1 MKHSIII
8 HRLCLFLFILMLAAP
23 AWSEEI
29 TISSKEDWKAF
40 CERVN
45 KGKERLLDVKLTQDV
60 DLGSEIVMLGAQYH
74 DYVGTFDGQGHTLK
88 FNWNAGSVDYI
99 APFGHAAGTIKNL
112 HVKGKIKSTKGHLS
126 GLVYLGMGSLY
137 VDNCIIDVDLETSAK
152 DYSRLTGVVSFAYDM
167 THVTITNCVVKGKF
181 TAFTAEA
188 KKNMSGFV
196 GTKLLDGWYTL
207 YNCLYLGSNNATNE
221 SHTFGPEINAGNCY
235 YLNTCGKAQCD
246 KVTEAQLKNGEV
258 AYLLQRGDETHW
270 GQTLGTDNEPIPTND
285 AKKQVYRV
293 EFAYKGQVKAK
304 LYATSGQ
311 HVFGTL
317 PTVKEVLGTD
327 YNAQNTYIP
336 VFSDGFSAST
346 PVNGSRTVDV
356 TMVVN
361 NNYEITSKSDWLAF
375 CYLVNRGQNAVNAK
389 MTKDID
395 LGEDIWQVGT
405 DRRYSGTFDGQN
417 HTLKINW
424 NSGSKTWIAPFQ
436 TVDGATI
443 KNLRTEGEIKSSTH
457 FLSGLIQEAYGTT
470 TISNCVSAVNITSSY
485 DNGGCDVAGMI
496 ECVRD
501 NANVTITDCVVKGK
515 FHATTEKGRRDMSGF
530 IENQYG
536 KCTLNNCLYIG
547 ENNATTT
554 GGYTFASNY
563 SSGSTLTL
571 NNCYY
576 LNACGKAQGTRIT
589 ADQLKN
595 GEVAYLL
602 QNKRAGN
609 FWGQELGTENE
620 PQPTAKAEKHVY
632 KVDFI
637 YNNQVKASRYA
648 NSGKT
653 VSLPTLQDILGTDYD
668 EHHYYTGFAFAD
680 GFNGSTTISGDR
692 AVRVYLTKKDAYEI
706 GSKDDWKTFCDLV
719 SGGHTKLD
727 AKMTANVDLG
737 GDIKTIG
744 DGVHKYS
751 GTFDGQGHTLTL
763 NWDAGTA
770 HWKSPFY
777 SVDGCTI
784 NKLRVKGSI
793 KSDGKG
799 HAGLIQNAYGTV
811 AVSNCV
817 SDVDITCGYSTD
829 ACSAAGMI
837 QWVGGDAKVT
847 FNDCLVKGSI
857 NAKDAGRK
865 GMAGFV
871 YNQNGTCTFNN
882 CLYLGTNNATGGSN
896 TFTYNATTNNCYYLN
911 VCDVAQGTKVTL
923 DQLMSGEVAYKLQ
936 NGRSTQFWGQTL
948 RTDDE
953 PQLTDDAKKRVYEV
967 KFSYNGNV
975 VATRYATQGK
985 AIYGALP
992 NESDLLGALYD
1003 PAKNYS
1009 LTFDGGFNTGTAIDK
1024 DRTVAVTILVNNNFE
1039 IATKD
1044 DWKEFCRLVN
1054 SGKTKLDAKM
1064 IKDVNLE
1071 GDIAMVGTN
1080 DHKYAGTFDGQNH
1093 TLTFDWNGGNNKNTA
1108 PFRSADGATIRNL
1121 RTKGKIVS
1129 KNNWLSGLIDESYGN
1144 ITISNCVSDVALTS
1158 SHNDNV
1164 CGAAGM
1170 ISYIYKG
1177 DVTITDCVVKGS
1189 INATTG
1195 TGQKGMGGFVYAQ
1208 LGTCTLTNCLYIATN
1223 NADNTN
1229 SDCHTFAKNATVTNC
1244 YYLNACGTAQ
1254 GIKIT
1259 EEQLKSGE
1267 VARLLQ
1273 GDRTDQFWGQNL
1285 GTDNEPQ
1292 LTDDAAK
1299 HVYKVD
1305 FTYNG
1310 NAAAARYANKG
1321 GHIFGALPTA
1331 QNLLGMAYSHSY
1343 YYALTCA
1350 DDFSANTAVDADRTV
1365 AVTIA
1370 RKAIDEELEIASK
1383 DDWKIFCDAVSRG
1396 KRNFDV
1402 KMTADVDLGK
1412 DIIMVGEHLLVY
1424 SGTFDGQGHTLKI
1437 DWNAGTQNEIAP
1449 FKYLGETTIKNLTVK
1464 GRINADGYKLAGMVV
1479 NAMSSLNVS
1488 NCVSD
1493 VDITSDYDGESHMG
1507 GIVNYVFHNAQSVR
1521 FIDCI
1526 VKGKLHA
1533 TKEAGRKSMGGF
1545 IGYRGGNMPCYF
1557 ENCLYIGENNAIVG
1571 LDGYTFGPNPVLT
1584 NSHYLKVCGVAQGE
1598 QVTEKQLKNGH
1609 VSELLQVDRKDA
1621 CHWAQVLGD
1630 MPSLYREADKAKPNY
1645 IYYDTANKRWTC
1657 DDFRLTDG
1665 KPLPIGLD
1673 FLAAKATYERDFTAG
1688 KATVCLPYDLP
1699 VSGFKAYTL
1708 SEKQDNAN
1716 AVHFTPVNDKLEV
1729 YKPYLLVA
1737 DGTVQLGGENIEVRF
1752 FKDDN
1757 LKTTVATG
1765 HSMTGT
1771 VDGMDNATAAAANAY
1786 ILQLDGLFHKVT
1798 AGNASAMVPAN
1809 HAYVTCPKTSGAKQ
1823 LSIILDGETT
1833 GIRGV
1838 TNDTAN
1844 GPVYDLQGR
1853 RVADRLDDNARHQLP
1868 AGVYIVNG
1876 RKVIVK

>member
-1 MKHSIII
+1 MNSG
-8 HRLCLFLFILMLAAP
+8 R
-23 AWSEEI
+23 I
-29 TISSKEDWKAF
+29 TRA
-40 CERVN
+40 
-45 KGKERLLDVKLTQDV
+45 DVKLTADI
-60 DLGSEIVMLGAQYH
+60 DLGGDVIRAGVDGY
-74 DYVGTFDGQGHTLK
+74 DYRGTFDGQGHSISV
-88 FNWNAGSVDYI
+88 NWNVNDGSLSLFDNVY
-99 APFGHAAGTIKNL
+99 GGTIKNL
-112 HVKGKIKSTKGHLS
+112 RVKGNITVGDGYVE
-126 GLVYLGMGSLY
+126 GLVSEVRNYTVISNCVIDLNIKGNFSWGYINGIAGKVWLGTL
-137 VDNCIIDVDLETSAK
+137 VIK
-152 DYSRLTGVVSFAYDM
+152 D
-167 THVTITNCVVKGKF
+167 CVVKGSF
-181 TAFTAEA
+181 TADSEEG
-188 KKNMSGFV
+188 KNRIRCFV
-196 GTKLLDGWYTL
+196 GALWEDGKCTIENSL
-207 YNCLYLGSNNATNE
+207 YIGSNNATDGSE
-221 SHTFGPEINAGNCY
+221 TFGPDGTNINNCY
-235 YLNTCGKAQCD
+235 YLNACGKAQGTQIT
-246 KVTEAQLKNGEV
+246 KEQLKSGEV
-258 AYLLQRGDETHW
+258 AHKLQKGRSEHVW
-270 GQTLGTDNEPIPTND
+270 SQLIGTDNEPQPT
-285 AKKQVYRV
+285 AEAPKHVYKVDFTYNNEVKVTRYV
-293 EFAYKGQVKAK
+293 NNKVGSMPTTRDILGSAYAPKII
-304 LYATSGQ
+304 YAPDFEG
-311 HVFGTL
+311 
-317 PTVKEVLGTD
+317 
-327 YNAQNTYIP
+327 
-336 VFSDGFSAST
+336 GF
-346 PVNGSRTVDV
+346 NGSTTVNADRTVAV
-356 TMVVN
+356 TFGERIEIGSKDDWKTFCELVN
-361 NNYEITSKSDWLAF
+361 NGHTKLD
-375 CYLVNRGQNAVNAK
+375 AK
-389 MTKDID
+389 MTANVD
-395 LGEDIWQVGT
+395 LGRDIAMAGT
-405 DRRYSGTFDGQN
+405 NRRYSGTFDGQN

-424 NSGSKTWIAPFQ
+424 NSGSNTWIAPFQ

-443 KNLRTEGEIKSSTH
+443 KNLRTEGEINSSTH
-457 FLSGLIQEAYGTT
+457 FLSGLIFDAYGTT
-470 TISNCVSAVNITSSY
+470 NISNCVSAVNITSSY
-485 DNGGCDVAGMI
+485 GNGGCDAAGMI

-501 NANVTITDCVVKGK
+501 NAKVTITDCVVKGK
-515 FHATTEKGRRDMSGF
+515 FHAATESGRRYMGGF
-530 IENQYG
+530 VENQYG

-547 ENNATTT
+547 ENNATT
-554 GGYTFASNY
+554 GGHTFASNS
-563 SSGSTLTL
+563 SSGTTL

-576 LNACGKAQGTRIT
+576 LNTCGAAQGTHVT
-589 ADQLKN
+589 A
-595 GEVAYLL
+595 
-602 QNKRAGN
+602 
-609 FWGQELGTENE
+609 
-620 PQPTAKAEKHVY
+620 
-632 KVDFI
+632 
-637 YNNQVKASRYA
+637 
-648 NSGKT
+648 
-653 VSLPTLQDILGTDYD
+653 
-668 EHHYYTGFAFAD
+668 
-680 GFNGSTTISGDR
+680 
-692 AVRVYLTKKDAYEI
+692 
-706 GSKDDWKTFCDLV
+706 
-719 SGGHTKLD
+719 
-727 AKMTANVDLG
+727 
-737 GDIKTIG
+737 
-744 DGVHKYS
+744 
-751 GTFDGQGHTLTL
+751 
-763 NWDAGTA
+763 
-770 HWKSPFY
+770 
-777 SVDGCTI
+777 
-784 NKLRVKGSI
+784 
-793 KSDGKG
+793 
-799 HAGLIQNAYGTV
+799 
-811 AVSNCV
+811 
-817 SDVDITCGYSTD
+817 
-829 ACSAAGMI
+829 
-837 QWVGGDAKVT
+837 
-847 FNDCLVKGSI
+847 
-857 NAKDAGRK
+857 
-865 GMAGFV
+865 
-871 YNQNGTCTFNN
+871 
-882 CLYLGTNNATGGSN
+882 
-896 TFTYNATTNNCYYLN
+896 
-911 VCDVAQGTKVTL
+911 

-936 NGRSTQFWGQTL
+936 NGRNTQFWGQTL

-1024 DRTVAVTILVNNNFE
+1024 DRTVAVTILVSNNFE

-1080 DHKYAGTFDGQNH
+1080 DHKYAGTLDGQNH
-1093 TLTFDWNGGNNKNTA
+1093 TLTFDWNGGNNKNLA

-1292 LTDDAAK
+1292 LTDDATK

-1343 YYALTCA
+1343 YYALTFA

-1412 DIIMVGEHLLVY
+1412 DIIMIGEQLLVY

-1584 NSHYLKVCGVAQGE
+1584 NSHYLKVCGIAQGE

-1665 KPLPIGLD
+1665 TPLPIGLD

-1699 VSGFKAYTL
+1699 SVASRPTPSRRSRTTPTRYT
-1708 SEKQDNAN
+1708 S
-1716 AVHFTPVNDKLEV
+1716 
-1729 YKPYLLVA
+1729 
-1737 DGTVQLGGENIEVRF
+1737 
-1752 FKDDN
+1752 
-1757 LKTTVATG
+1757 
-1765 HSMTGT
+1765 
-1771 VDGMDNATAAAANAY
+1771 
-1786 ILQLDGLFHKVT
+1786 
-1798 AGNASAMVPAN
+1798 
-1809 HAYVTCPKTSGAKQ
+1809 
-1823 LSIILDGETT
+1823 
-1833 GIRGV
+1833 
-1838 TNDTAN
+1838 
-1844 GPVYDLQGR
+1844 R
-1853 RVADRLDDNARHQLP
+1853 R
-1868 AGVYIVNG
+1868 
-1876 RKVIVK
+1876 

>member
-1 MKHSIII
+1 MH
-8 HRLCLFLFILMLAAP
+8 HREL
-23 AWSEEI
+23 
-29 TISSKEDWKAF
+29 
-40 CERVN
+40 
-45 KGKERLLDVKLTQDV
+45 
-60 DLGSEIVMLGAQYH
+60 
-74 DYVGTFDGQGHTLK
+74 
-88 FNWNAGSVDYI
+88 
-99 APFGHAAGTIKNL
+99 
-112 HVKGKIKSTKGHLS
+112 
-126 GLVYLGMGSLY
+126 SLY
-137 VDNCIIDVDLETSAK
+137 I
-152 DYSRLTGVVSFAYDM
+152 
-167 THVTITNCVVKGKF
+167 
-181 TAFTAEA
+181 
-188 KKNMSGFV
+188 
-196 GTKLLDGWYTL
+196 
-207 YNCLYLGSNNATNE
+207 GSNNATNG
-221 SHTFGPEINAGNCY
+221 SATFGP
-235 YLNTCGKAQCD
+235 
-246 KVTEAQLKNGEV
+246 
-258 AYLLQRGDETHW
+258 
-270 GQTLGTDNEPIPTND
+270 
-285 AKKQVYRV
+285 
-293 EFAYKGQVKAK
+293 
-304 LYATSGQ
+304 
-311 HVFGTL
+311 
-317 PTVKEVLGTD
+317 
-327 YNAQNTYIP
+327 
-336 VFSDGFSAST
+336 DGI
-346 PVNGSRTVDV
+346 TVD
-356 TMVVN
+356 
-361 NNYEITSKSDWLAF
+361 
-375 CYLVNRGQNAVNAK
+375 
-389 MTKDID
+389 
-395 LGEDIWQVGT
+395 
-405 DRRYSGTFDGQN
+405 
-417 HTLKINW
+417 
-424 NSGSKTWIAPFQ
+424 
-436 TVDGATI
+436 
-443 KNLRTEGEIKSSTH
+443 
-457 FLSGLIQEAYGTT
+457 
-470 TISNCVSAVNITSSY
+470 
-485 DNGGCDVAGMI
+485 
-496 ECVRD
+496 
-501 NANVTITDCVVKGK
+501 
-515 FHATTEKGRRDMSGF
+515 
-530 IENQYG
+530 
-536 KCTLNNCLYIG
+536 
-547 ENNATTT
+547 
-554 GGYTFASNY
+554 
-563 SSGSTLTL
+563 
-571 NNCYY
+571 NCYY
-576 LNACGKAQGTRIT
+576 LNACGKAQGTQIT
-589 ADQLKN
+589 KEQLKS
-595 GEVAYLL
+595 GEVAHKL
-602 QNKRAGN
+602 QKGRSEHV
-609 FWGQELGTENE
+609 WSQLIGTDNE
-620 PQPTAKAEKHVY
+620 PQPTAEAPKHVY
-632 KVDFI
+632 KVDFT
-637 YNNQVKASRYA
+637 YNNEVKVTRYV
-648 NSGKT
+648 NNKIGSMPT
-653 VSLPTLQDILGTDYD
+653 VRDILGSAYVPKIIYALDF
-668 EHHYYTGFAFAD
+668 EG
-680 GFNGSTTISGDR
+680 GFNGSTTVNADR
-692 AVRVYLTKKDAYEI
+692 TVAVTIGERIDI
-706 GSKDDWKTFCDLV
+706 GSKDDWKKFCELV

-737 GDIKTIG
+737 RDIAMAG
-744 DGVHKYS
+744 YHYS
-751 GTFDGQGHTLTL
+751 GTFDGQNHTLKI
-763 NWDAGTA
+763 NWNSGPRTGIA
-770 HWKSPFY
+770 PFQI
-777 SVDGCTI
+777 VDGATI
-784 NKLRVKGSI
+784 RNLRTEGEINS
-793 KSDGKG
+793 ST
-799 HAGLIQNAYGTV
+799 HFLSGLVHEAYGNTTI
-811 AVSNCV
+811 SGCV
-817 SDVDITCGYSTD
+817 SAVNITSSYDNGGCD
-829 ACSAAGMI
+829 AAGMI
-837 QWVGGDAKVT
+837 ECVRDNAKVT
-847 FNDCLVKGSI
+847 ITDCVVKGKFH
-857 NAKDAGRK
+857 ATMEKGRRD
-865 GMAGFV
+865 MSGFV
-871 YNQNGTCTFNN
+871 CNQYGKCTITN
-882 CLYLGTNNATGGSN
+882 CLYIGENNTTTGGY
-896 TFTYNATTNNCYYLN
+896 TFCTNYFSGTTLNNCYYLN
-911 VCDVAQGTKVTL
+911 TCGKAQGTKVTL

-1003 PAKNYS
+1003 PTKNYS

-1093 TLTFDWNGGNNKNTA
+1093 TLTLDWNGGNSKNLA

-1195 TGQKGMGGFVYAQ
+1195 AGQKGMGGFVYAQ

-1285 GTDNEPQ
+1285 GTDDEPQ

-1343 YYALTCA
+1343 YYALTFA

-1383 DDWKIFCDAVSRG
+1383 DDWKIFCDAVKRG
-1396 KRNFDV
+1396 KKHFDV

-1412 DIIMVGEHLLVY
+1412 DIIMIGEHLLVY

-1507 GIVNYVFHNAQSVR
+1507 GIVNYVFHNSQSVR
-1521 FIDCI
+1521 FIDCV

-1571 LDGYTFGPNPVLT
+1571 LDGYTFGPNPVCT
-1584 NSHYLKVCGVAQGE
+1584 NSHYLKVCGIAQGE
-1598 QVTEKQLKNGH
+1598 QVTEKQLKNGY
-1609 VSELLQVDRKDA
+1609 VSELLQKTRKDA

-1630 MPSLYREADKAKPNY
+1630 MPSLYREADKMKPNY
-1645 IYYDTANKRWTC
+1645 VYYDTANYRWAC
-1657 DDFRLTDG
+1657 ENFVLTDG
-1665 KPLPIGLD
+1665 TLLPIGIN
-1673 FLAAKATYERDFTAG
+1673 FLAANVTYDRPFNSMGT
-1688 KATVCLPYDLP
+1688 ATVCLPYELP
-1699 VSGFKAYTL
+1699 HNGSFKAYTL
-1708 SEKQDNAN
+1708 SEKQGNSN
-1716 AVHFTPVNDKLEV
+1716 TVHFTEVKNQLEANT
-1729 YKPYLLVA
+1729 PYLLVT
-1737 DGTVQLGGENIEVRF
+1737 DGTPQLGGTNIEVRDWDIDI
-1752 FKDDN
+1752 FKEAGEYKLMSAKN
-1757 LKTTVATG
+1757 N
-1765 HSMTGT
+1765 
-1771 VDGMDNATAAAANAY
+1771 MDNDAAAAANAY
-1786 ILQLDGLFHKVT
+1786 ILQDDGKFHKVT
-1798 AGNASAMVPAN
+1798 AGNPA
-1809 HAYVTCPKTSGAKQ
+1809 VTIPPYRAFITRNSNGAKEI
-1823 LSIILDGETT
+1823 SIIFDGETT
-1833 GIRGV
+1833 GIDGV
-1838 TNDTAN
+1838 TDGTTGTDGA
-1844 GPVYDLQGR
+1844 VYDLQGR
-1853 RVADRLDDNARHQLP
+1853 RMADRLNDATRHQLP
-1868 AGVYIVNG
+1868 AGVYIVGG
-1876 RKVIVK
+1876 RKVVVK

>member
-29 TISSKEDWKAF
+29 TIGSKYDWQQF
-40 CERVN
+40 CERLN
-45 KGKERLLDVKLTQDV
+45 SGRLTRADVKLTADI
-60 DLGSEIVMLGAQYH
+60 DLGGDVIRAGENGCY
-74 DYVGTFDGQGHTLK
+74 YRGTFDGQGHSISV
-88 FNWNAGSVDYI
+88 NWNVNEASLSLFNYVD
-99 APFGHAAGTIKNL
+99 AATIKNL
-112 HVKGKIKSTKGHLS
+112 RVKGNITIGNGYVE
-126 GLVYLGMGSLY
+126 GLVAEVRNYTVIS
-137 VDNCIIDVDLETSAK
+137 NCVIDLNIKGNFSW
-152 DYSRLTGVVSFAYDM
+152 G
-167 THVTITNCVVKGKF
+167 TITGIARNVVEGTLVIKDCVVKGNF
-181 TAFTAEA
+181 TADSEEG
-188 KKNMSGFV
+188 KNRIRGFV
-196 GTKLLDGWYTL
+196 SELVYGGKCTIENSL
-207 YNCLYLGSNNATNE
+207 YIGSNNATNG
-221 SHTFGPEINAGNCY
+221 SATFGPDEITLNNCY
-235 YLNTCGKAQCD
+235 YLNACGKAQGTQIT
-246 KVTEAQLKNGEV
+246 KEQLKSGEV
-258 AYLLQRGDETHW
+258 AHKLQKGRSEHVW
-270 GQTLGTDNEPIPTND
+270 SQLIGTDNEPQPT
-285 AKKQVYRV
+285 AEAPKHVYKVDFTYNNEVKVTRYV
-293 EFAYKGQVKAK
+293 NNKIGSMPTTRDILGSAYVPKII
-304 LYATSGQ
+304 YAPDFEG
-311 HVFGTL
+311 
-317 PTVKEVLGTD
+317 
-327 YNAQNTYIP
+327 
-336 VFSDGFSAST
+336 GF
-346 PVNGSRTVDV
+346 NGSTTVNADRTVAV
-356 TMVVN
+356 TIGERIEIGSKDDWKTFCDLVN
-361 NNYEITSKSDWLAF
+361 NGHTKLD
-375 CYLVNRGQNAVNAK
+375 AK
-389 MTKDID
+389 MTANVD
-395 LGEDIWQVGT
+395 LGRDIAMAGT
-405 DRRYSGTFDGQN
+405 NRRYSGTFDGQN

-424 NSGSKTWIAPFQ
+424 NSGSNTWIAPFQ

-443 KNLRTEGEIKSSTH
+443 KNLRTEGEINSSTH
-457 FLSGLIQEAYGTT
+457 FLSGLIFDAYGTT
-470 TISNCVSAVNITSSY
+470 NISNCVSAVNITSSY
-485 DNGGCDVAGMI
+485 GNGGCDAAGMI

-501 NANVTITDCVVKGK
+501 NAKVTITDCVVKGK
-515 FHATTEKGRRDMSGF
+515 FHAATESGRRYMGGF
-530 IENQYG
+530 VENQYG

-547 ENNATTT
+547 ENNATT
-554 GGYTFASNY
+554 GGHTFASNS
-563 SSGSTLTL
+563 SSGTTL

-576 LNACGKAQGTRIT
+576 LNTCGAAQGTHVT
-589 ADQLKN
+589 A
-595 GEVAYLL
+595 
-602 QNKRAGN
+602 
-609 FWGQELGTENE
+609 
-620 PQPTAKAEKHVY
+620 
-632 KVDFI
+632 
-637 YNNQVKASRYA
+637 
-648 NSGKT
+648 
-653 VSLPTLQDILGTDYD
+653 
-668 EHHYYTGFAFAD
+668 
-680 GFNGSTTISGDR
+680 
-692 AVRVYLTKKDAYEI
+692 
-706 GSKDDWKTFCDLV
+706 
-719 SGGHTKLD
+719 
-727 AKMTANVDLG
+727 
-737 GDIKTIG
+737 
-744 DGVHKYS
+744 
-751 GTFDGQGHTLTL
+751 
-763 NWDAGTA
+763 
-770 HWKSPFY
+770 
-777 SVDGCTI
+777 
-784 NKLRVKGSI
+784 
-793 KSDGKG
+793 
-799 HAGLIQNAYGTV
+799 
-811 AVSNCV
+811 
-817 SDVDITCGYSTD
+817 
-829 ACSAAGMI
+829 
-837 QWVGGDAKVT
+837 
-847 FNDCLVKGSI
+847 
-857 NAKDAGRK
+857 
-865 GMAGFV
+865 
-871 YNQNGTCTFNN
+871 
-882 CLYLGTNNATGGSN
+882 
-896 TFTYNATTNNCYYLN
+896 
-911 VCDVAQGTKVTL
+911 

-936 NGRSTQFWGQTL
+936 NGRNTQFWGQTL

-975 VATRYATQGK
+975 VATRYATHGK
-985 AIYGALP
+985 AIYGVLP
-992 NESDLLGALYD
+992 TEPDLLGTLYD

-1009 LTFDGGFNTGTAIDK
+1009 ITFEGGFNTGTAVDK
-1024 DRTVAVTILVNNNFE
+1024 DRTVAVTILVSNNFE

-1054 SGKTKLDAKM
+1054 SGKTKLNAKM
-1064 IKDVNLE
+1064 IKDVDLG
-1071 GDIAMVGTN
+1071 GDIAMVGAYPN
-1080 DHKYAGTFDGQNH
+1080 RYAGTFDGQKH
-1093 TLTFDWNGGNNKNTA
+1093 TLTLNWDAGESKDIA
-1108 PFRSADGATIRNL
+1108 PFKNVKDCIIRNL
-1121 RTKGKIVS
+1121 RTKGKITS
-1129 KNNWLSGLIDESYGN
+1129 KGNWMSGLIDEVHGSV
-1144 ITISNCVSDVALTS
+1144 TISNCVSDVALKCS
-1158 SHNDNV
+1158 YNDA

-1170 ISYIYKG
+1170 ISYMTKEGI
-1177 DVTITDCVVKGS
+1177 VTITDCIVKGD
-1189 INATTG
+1189 ITATTDEG
-1195 TGQKGMGGFVYAQ
+1195 RKGIGGFVYGQ
-1208 LGTCTLTNCLYIATN
+1208 HGTCTLTNCLYIGTN
-1223 NADNTN
+1223 NATSN
-1229 SDCHTFAKNATVTNC
+1229 SNTFANNATINNC
-1244 YYLNACGTAQ
+1244 YYLNVCGKAQ
-1254 GIKIT
+1254 DTQIT
-1259 EEQLKSGE
+1259 KEQLKSGE

-1273 GDRTDQFWGQNL
+1273 NGRSEDVWGQNL
-1285 GTDNEPQ
+1285 GTDDEPQ
-1292 LTDDAAK
+1292 LTNDAAK

-1310 NAAAARYANKG
+1310 NAAAARYANRG

-1331 QNLLGMAYSHSY
+1331 KDLLGTAYNSYY
-1343 YYALTCA
+1343 YYALTFA
-1350 DDFSANTAVDADRTV
+1350 DDFSANTTVDADCTV
-1365 AVTIA
+1365 AVTVVK
-1370 RKAIDEELEIASK
+1370 KAIDDELEIASK
-1383 DDWKIFCDAVSRG
+1383 DDWKIFCDAVYRG
-1396 KRNFDV
+1396 KKHFDV

-1412 DIIMVGEHLLVY
+1412 DIIMVGEEMLIY
-1424 SGTFDGQGHTLKI
+1424 YAGTFDGQGHTLKI

-1521 FIDCI
+1521 FIDCV

-1584 NSHYLKVCGVAQGE
+1584 NSHYLKVCGIAQGE